1 MKKLLAC
8 IMAGALLTGCATGPK
23 NSSSSETD
31 NGSEKEVITVWAWD
45 KNFNIRVME
54 EAEKIYEA
62 THPEVDIQIVD
73 YAREDIEKKMHTSLS
88 TGSTKNLP
96 DIVLI
101 EDYTAQKFLTS
112 YPGMFEDLTDTINYD
127 SFAQYK
133 ISPMNVDGRIYG
145 APFDSGVAAM
155 FYRTDYLAEAGYEAS
170 DLENITW
177 NRFIE
182 IGKDVYKKTGKYMIG
197 DDLNE
202 MSGMTRIMLQSAN
215 QWYFNE
221 DGDVKI
227 ANNAALQEAFTLFT
241 EMKDAGIVKN
251 TSGWD
256 AWVGAMNDGSV
267 ATVISG
273 AWIMPSITA
282 AEDQFGK
289 WAVAPIPRLST
300 IDSVNASNIGGS
312 SWYVFSGK
320 DTKDTTIDF
329 LNSTFGQDEEF
340 YQTILTD
347 IGAIGT
353 YIPAQEGSAY
363 EEASEYF
370 SGQSIYQEFSKWMQE
385 IPRVN
390 YGVYVG
396 EADQAVHSIMPDL
409 MSGKL
414 TPAEA
419 AEKVEVAVKNQVK

>member
-8 IMAGALLTGCATGPK
+8 IMAGALLTGCAAGAK
-23 NSSSSETD
+23 NSSSTETESGD
-31 NGSEKEVITVWAWD
+31 KKEIITVWAWD

-62 THPEVDIQIVD
+62 DHPNVDIQIVD
-73 YAREDIEKKMHTSLS
+73 YAREDIEKKMHTTLS
-88 TGSTKNLP
+88 TGSTKNMP
-96 DIVLI
+96 DIVLV

-112 YPGMFEDLTDTINYD
+112 YPGMFEDLTDSFDYD
-127 SFAQYK
+127 NFAQYK
-133 ISPMNVDGRIYG
+133 ISPMTVDGKIYG
-145 APFDSGVAAM
+145 VPFDSGVAVM
-155 FYRTDYLAEAGYEAS
+155 FYRTDYLAEAGYGAS

-177 NRFIE
+177 DRFIE
-182 IGKDVYKKTGKYMIG
+182 IGQDVYEKTGKHMIS
-197 DDLNE
+197 DNLNE
-202 MSGMTRIMLQSAN
+202 MSGTTRMMLQSAD
-215 QWYFNE
+215 QWYYNE
-221 DGDVKI
+221 NGEVQI
-227 ANNAALQEAFTLFT
+227 ANNAALQEAFSIFT
-241 EMKDAGIVKN
+241 KMKESGIIKN
-251 TSGWD
+251 TNGWD
-256 AWVGAMNDGSV
+256 AWVSSMNDGSV

-282 AEDQFGK
+282 AEDQSGK

-300 IDSVNASNIGGS
+300 VDSLNASNIGGS

-320 DTKDTTIDF
+320 ETKDTAIDF

-340 YQTILTD
+340 YQTILTN

-353 YIPAQEGSAY
+353 YIPAQGGSAY
-363 EEASEYF
+363 GEASEYF
-370 SGQSIYQEFSKWMQE
+370 SGQNIYQDFSEWMQE

-390 YGVYVG
+390 YGIYVG
-396 EADQAVHSIMPDL
+396 EADKAVHSIMPDL

-419 AEKVEVAVKNQVK
+419 AEKVEAAVKNQVK